1 MGNAINTSWDNKSYP
16 TFISGLGV
24 FDLYLNTENLM
35 AISEAIL
42 YCTFYMIFASMPCA
56 FICQGGHKLRLQI
69 TDVVSV
75 NTWLIRDIKETLS
88 SLLSISSEAGS
99 FSPFPPK
106 QQIMKCV
113 LVLWVFSGARLRFS
127 SADTQRD
134 CVSPSVG
141 QICSNYPTFS
151 HTSGFLIDSLLNNAL
166 KKKDKA
172 SERSVWLMLWH
183 KCYVLLCISK
193 HWYLSYTGTLLT
205 ANYCMLSDVS
215 SG

>member
-1 MGNAINTSWDNKSYP
+1 MGLGNAINTSWDNKSYP

-113 LVLWVFSGARLRFS
+113 LVLWVFFWSTPQIQFSWHTEGLCEPLSWTDLLQLSHILTYVRLSNWFS
-127 SADTQRD
+127 
-134 CVSPSVG
+134 V
-141 QICSNYPTFS
+141 
-151 HTSGFLIDSLLNNAL
+151 
-166 KKKDKA
+166 K
-172 SERSVWLMLWH
+172 
-183 KCYVLLCISK
+183 
-193 HWYLSYTGTLLT
+193 
-205 ANYCMLSDVS
+205 
-215 SG
+215 